1 MAKVYFLLGSNMGD
15 KESNLSKARDK
26 IESYFGEGLR
36 WSNIFESEAWG
47 KTDQPNF
54 LNQVIEVDTKE
65 APTVILEGIL
75 SIENEMG
82 RKREER
88 WGERLIDIDVLF
100 YGSEVIS
107 KPNLVIPHPAIPE
120 RRFTLVPLAELA
132 AELIHPVL
140 KKSVSQLLEECAD
153 PLWVRPFN

>member
-15 KESNLSKARDK
+15 RKLNLSRAREK
-26 IESYFGEGLR
+26 IESQFSADLQA
-36 WSNIFESEAWG
+36 SSIFESKAWG
-47 KTDQPNF
+47 ITDQPSF
-54 LNQVIEVDTKE
+54 LNQVIALDSTE
-65 APTVILEGIL
+65 APAWVLEVILA
-75 SIENEMG
+75 IEKEMG
-82 RKREER
+82 RKRHVK

-140 KKSVSQLLEECAD
+140 KKSVSQLLEECVD
-153 PLWVRPFN
+153 PLWVRPFD